1 MELQLLRPWWL
12 LAWLP
17 ALWLLWKIWHL
28 QLGQNGWQRLI
39 APQFHSLLL
48 GDQHNRPNDSL
59 QKLMVFALG
68 LVWFFLILTLAGPS
82 LKSVKIPAQ
91 KSQQGT
97 VILLDLSLS
106 MLAQDLQP
114 NRLKQA
120 EFKIV
125 DLLHKHPELAVGL
138 VGYAGSAHTI
148 SPISEDN
155 RTLLGL
161 LPALNPLYMPS
172 YGSDPLLGFQQAKQL
187 LDGAHVTQGHLIW
200 ITDDI
205 EQAQVQDVI
214 DWIKNTPYSLSIVG
228 VGTTEGAPVPLP
240 DGGFL
245 KNSQGTLVLPAVP
258 EQRLAAVSRQ
268 MDARFQLL
276 NPAQEALDKL
286 LPPISATAKLE
297 DKDDKSL
304 KIPLDEGPFLLLI
317 LLPFIA
323 LFYRRGVIFAWL
335 LFACLPVGMLWSDP
349 TMAQPSLSEF
359 SDVFQSPDQ
368 QAYKAWEKQNYAA
381 AEALF
386 ENKQW
391 RASSLYRL
399 GRYKEAAHLFS
410 LDHSAQGHYN
420 RGNALARSGQL
431 QEAAKAYR
439 QALKQQTD
447 FKEAEDNLAL
457 IESLLNQQQQAQ
469 DSGTDD
475 RQSPPQSPAQN
486 SDKEEKKAAQKKTD
500 ETKRREQQTGNQ
512 TSQSAN
518 SSSEEQNSQKAS
530 DSQSKDS
537 AQNASSDSGQ
547 QGEEQSGKPS
557 DGKTGGSADA
567 ASDASSDSD
576 ENPSASGDAHRD
588 EKDPNQQPELGGASR
603 MDDNENGQQLSR
615 EQREKLQAT
624 QNWLQQI
631 PDEPQKFLQRK
642 FEYQYQQSP
651 SQGSPSDKVW

>member
-12 LAWLP
+12 LAWIP
-17 ALWLLWKIWHL
+17 AIWLLWKIWHL
-28 QLGQNGWQRLI
+28 QLGQSGWQRLI

-48 GDQHNRPNDSL
+48 GDQYNRPNDSL

-68 LVWFFLILTLAGPS
+68 LVWFFMTLTLAGPS
-82 LKSVKIPAQ
+82 VKTVKIPAQ

-97 VILLDLSLS
+97 VIILDLSLS
-106 MLAQDLQP
+106 MLAQDLKP
-114 NRLKQA
+114 DRLKQA
-120 EFKIV
+120 EFKII

-172 YGSDPLLGFQQAKQL
+172 YGSDPLQAFKQAKQL
-187 LDGAHVTQGHLIW
+187 LDGAHVNQGHLIW
-200 ITDDI
+200 ITDDV
-205 EQAQVQDVI
+205 EQNQTADLT
-214 DWIKNTPYSLSIVG
+214 DWIKANHYSLSILS
-228 VGTTEGAPVPLP
+228 VGTAGGAPIPLP

-245 KNSQGTLVLPAVP
+245 KEPSGALVLPAVP
-258 EQRLAAVSRQ
+258 ERRFSTLSQQL
-268 MDARFQLL
+268 DANYLHL
-276 NPAQEALDKL
+276 NPAEEELDEL
-286 LPPISATAKLE
+286 LPPMNAAAKLDDE
-297 DKDDKSL
+297 DNKSL

-323 LFYRRGVIFAWL
+323 LFYRRGVLFTWLFA
-335 LFACLPVGMLWSDP
+335 ACLPAGMLWSDP

-368 QAYKAWEKQNYAA
+368 QAYKAWEKKNYAA

-447 FKEAEDNLAL
+447 FKEAKDNLTL
-457 IESLLNQQQQAQ
+457 IESLLKQQQQGQ
-469 DSGTDD
+469 NNNSNN
-475 RQSPPQSPAQN
+475 QQIPPQSPAQN
-486 SDKEEKKAAQKKTD
+486 SDKQESKDSQKKTAKSGQ
-500 ETKRREQQTGNQ
+500 EEQQTGNQ
-512 TSQSAN
+512 TSQSG
-518 SSSEEQNSQKAS
+518 SPPSEEQDSQKAS
-530 DSQSKDS
+530 DGQSKDS
-537 AQNASSDSGQ
+537 AQNASSNSAQNGQ
-547 QGEEQSGKPS
+547 QGENQSGKPS
-557 DGKTGGSADA
+557 DGKTDADA
-567 ASDASSDSD
+567 NSPSESG
-576 ENPSASGDAHRD
+576 ENQSTSREINRGD
-588 EKDPNQQPELGGASR
+588 KDQDKEPELGGASR
-603 MDDNENGQQLSR
+603 IGDSNDGTVMSQQQR
-615 EQREKLQAT
+615 EQLQAT

-651 SQGSPSDKVW
+651 SQGSQSDKVW